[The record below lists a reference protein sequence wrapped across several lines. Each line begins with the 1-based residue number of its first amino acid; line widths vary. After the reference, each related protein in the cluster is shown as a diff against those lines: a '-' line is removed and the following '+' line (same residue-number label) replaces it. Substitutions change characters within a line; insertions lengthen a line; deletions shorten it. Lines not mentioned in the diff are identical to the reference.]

1 MRISDWSSDVC
12 SSDLL
17 ANRMAVK
24 AVELIK
30 VMMKNGV
37 MATINQVLDQD
48 TAALM
53 VEEMGHKARMVKAS
67 DFEDSLE
74 QAVTGE
80 SQDDGERMAR
90 PPVVTIMG
98 HVDHGK
104 TSLLDYV
111 RKTRVAAGE
120 AGGINQHIGAY
131 NVGTEKGIITFLEPP
146 GPAEFTRMRAG
157 CA

>member
-53 VEEMGHKARMVKAS
+53 VAEMGHKARMVKAS

-80 SQDDGERMAR
+80 SQDAGERMAR

-98 HVDHGK
+98 P
-104 TSLLDYV
+104 V
-111 RKTRVAAGE
+111 RNGDRRSV
-120 AGGINQHIGAY
+120 
-131 NVGTEKGIITFLEPP
+131 V
-146 GPAEFTRMRAG
+146 
-157 CA
+157 

>member
-12 SSDLL
+12 SSDLDRGGHRKELHLAEGKGVKSDKKQRNPSGRIRVDNVHGFEKPVAPIVREVEVPEAITVGEL

-80 SQDDGERMAR
+80 SQD
-90 PPVVTIMG
+90 
-98 HVDHGK
+98 
-104 TSLLDYV
+104 
-111 RKTRVAAGE
+111 RKSRL
-120 AGGINQHIGAY
+120 NSSH
-131 NVGTEKGIITFLEPP
+131 
-146 GPAEFTRMRAG
+146 
-157 CA
+157 

>member
-1 MRISDWSSDVC
+1 
-12 SSDLL
+12 
-17 ANRMAVK
+17 MAVK

-80 SQDDGERMAR
+80 SQDDGERMER

-98 HVDHGK
+98 HVDPGK
-104 TSLLDYV
+104 TSLRAEERSV
-111 RKTRVAAGE
+111 GKAG
-120 AGGINQHIGAY
+120 
-131 NVGTEKGIITFLEPP
+131 VGTG
-146 GPAEFTRMRAG
+146 RAR
-157 CA
+157 